1 MRSLFLFF
9 ACGWFDVNEC
19 WFSQAV
25 RERVTFGDATHMKIW
40 DQRDKTLLIWFP
52 FSCVYFYIHMYKNS
66 LIPPYLGLY
75 HSFHFSWSTWDF
87 QTNFNTLWM
96 IYPCGRLWGGR
107 GWEWGLQQKISP
119 AHRPKRAL
127 NASSVT
133 PPPFTS
139 IKKSFMFCCTTMMST
154 MSLSICSSAIHRM
167 EKLSITP
174 LKNFCSFF
182 CKKYRK

>member
-1 MRSLFLFF
+1 M
-9 ACGWFDVNEC
+9 
-19 WFSQAV
+19 
-25 RERVTFGDATHMKIW
+25 
-40 DQRDKTLLIWFP
+40 
-52 FSCVYFYIHMYKNS
+52 
-66 LIPPYLGLY
+66 
-75 HSFHFSWSTWDF
+75 
-87 QTNFNTLWM
+87 
-96 IYPCGRLWGGR
+96 GGV
-107 GWEWGLQQKISP
+107 GNGVCLQQKISP

-182 CKKYRK
+182 AKNIANKTLNCIQEQKLLTPPHTHGQSTFLQTLLECSRPENREFVIYALVISKKGFIILVLSN